1 MKRRLVCSLVTSMVT
16 AASLLCA
23 GLAQGSERP
32 KQTTVRVIHEI
43 KHDVSASLGELASMT
58 PAQPLPFSPR
68 MLKILPTGPAADVP
82 EIPMADQALQKVE
95 LPPVA
100 AVVGLNFDG
109 LGLGQ
114 Y

>member
-1 MKRRLVCSLVTSMVT
+1 MSFLMKSPVYYLESCPPSPAEDPKEQFAEMKRRLVCSLVTSMVT

-58 PAQPLPFSPR
+58 PAQPLPLFPH
-68 MLKILPTGPAADVP
+68 LL
-82 EIPMADQALQKVE
+82 
-95 LPPVA
+95 
-100 AVVGLNFDG
+100 
-109 LGLGQ
+109 
-114 Y
+114 